1 MHADMHIK
9 ISCNIRNLVEKLDI
23 PVQLCKKKGE
33 LKKSV
38 KIDSFGLLIRSKNI
52 LLHNDFSK
60 TQMFKNIWKNYG
72 NFHD

>member
-33 LKKSV
+33 LKKNV
-38 KIDSFGLLIRSKNI
+38 KNDSFGLLIRSKTKD
-52 LLHNDFSK
+52 LKLA
-60 TQMFKNIWKNYG
+60 
-72 NFHD
+72 